1 MVTAFDCPVS
11 EDALEQYALG
21 ILAEAELA
29 PLEEHLFLCRSCQ
42 DRLAEV
48 DAFIRSTRQAA
59 RNLIAAPPS
68 RWQEWWVR
76 AGRFFHAPVPVWVGA
91 MVVLALL
98 LLWMAPPSPPVIP
111 PPVTVLLQ
119 SARGAEGLAIQA
131 APAGKSLRLAWEAGE
146 LPAVPSYRV
155 EVVDASG
162 RTLHQRMVEP
172 AEGTPALMVAPLAR
186 GQYWV
191 RVHANSPQRELL
203 REFGLRVE

>member
-1 MVTAFDCPVS
+1 MVTTFVCPHS
-11 EDALEQYALG
+11 EDALEQYALEV
-21 ILAEAELA
+21 LPEAELA
-29 PLEEHLFLCRSCQ
+29 ALEEHLLVCRGCQ
-42 DRLAEV
+42 DRQAEV
-48 DAFIRSTRQAA
+48 DAFVRSTRQAA

-68 RWQEWWVR
+68 RWQERWAR
-76 AGRFFHAPVPVWVGA
+76 AARFFHAPVPVWVGA
-91 MVVLALL
+91 MAVLALV
-98 LLWMAPPSPPVIP
+98 LLWMAPHSPPVIL

-119 SARGAEGLAIQA
+119 SARGLEGLAIQA
-131 APAGKSLRLAWEAGE
+131 APAGKPLRLAWDAGE

-172 AEGTPALMVAPLAR
+172 AEGTSALVVGPLAR